1 MVAVMSYSGYD
12 IEDAVVLNKASID
25 RGYGRV
31 VISKK
36 QVFSLKKYPNGTQ
49 DIIKAPPRREEQ
61 KGMDDA
67 TWERLFEHYKP
78 LGEDGIV
85 EVGVYVKVRTDWVH
99 SYVAWRYSC

>member
-1 MVAVMSYSGYD
+1 M
-12 IEDAVVLNKASID
+12 
-25 RGYGRV
+25 
-31 VISKK
+31 
-36 QVFSLKKYPNGTQ
+36 KKYPNGTQ